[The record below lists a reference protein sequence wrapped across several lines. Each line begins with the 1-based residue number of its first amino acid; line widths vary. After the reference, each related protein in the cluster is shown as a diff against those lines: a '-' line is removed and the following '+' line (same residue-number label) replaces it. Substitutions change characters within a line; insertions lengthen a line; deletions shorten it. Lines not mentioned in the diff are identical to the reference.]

1 MMHKFKIVHMSAD
14 TIQLQEAVYPS
25 VYLLARDLGI
35 SRQAAYEGLR
45 RKSIPS
51 IRVGK
56 RFIIPRAAIQE
67 WLRTAGGNLRPAA

>member
-1 MMHKFKIVHMSAD
+1 MMHACNIVHMSAE
-14 TIQLQEAVYPS
+14 TIQLNEAVYAS
-25 VYLLARDLGI
+25 VDLLARDLGI

-51 IRVGK
+51 IRLGK

-67 WLRTAGGNLRPAA
+67 WLRTAAGNMGTAA